1 MIKEN
6 GRQPLPIEEKYVFP
20 VRSYVNEETF
30 DKVKAI
36 AKNKKVTISAIVR
49 KLLEQSLEENKIRTA
64 IRSMVVESLEEIGQQ

>member
-49 KLLEQSLEENKIRTA
+49 KLLEQSLEENKIRTV

>member
-30 DKVKAI
+30 DKVQAI

-49 KLLEQSLEENKIRTA
+49 KLLEQSLEENKIRTV